1 VNPTLPPARLA
12 EILIAAGVQLQQVF
26 RVLRRRGVPN
36 PISMTIDAAL
46 RVEQGATS

>member
-1 VNPTLPPARLA
+1 VNPDLSPARLA
-12 EILIAAGVQLQQVF
+12 EILIGAGVQVQDVF

-36 PISMTIDAAL
+36 PISVTIDAAL